1 MSAIP
6 TSSWLYDLNTDD
18 NGMRSTIQD
27 RRLTMIDHHLAL
39 RDTQL
44 AAIYADNAD
53 FAIQRNH
60 DRHEISI
67 QRLELIL
74 QDELLT
80 NSESHM
86 YHRRIDDLRAAHRIR
101 DDVLYSMFIQKQ
113 QIWLA
118 LRHSSDVKEQH
129 ATQSRLRHN
138 HNDTSTFNA

>member
-1 MSAIP
+1 MDAIP
-6 TSSWLYDLNTDD
+6 TSSWLYNLNTDD
-18 NGMRSTIQD
+18 NGVRSTIQD

-39 RDTQL
+39 RDTNR
-44 AAIYADNAD
+44 AAIHADNTD

-60 DRHEISI
+60 ERHENSV

-74 QDELLT
+74 QEELLT
-80 NSESHM
+80 DSESHM

-101 DDVLYSMFIQKQ
+101 NDVLYSVFIRQQ

-129 ATQSRLRHN
+129 ATQSRLRHD
-138 HNDTSTFNA
+138 HNDTGTFNA